1 MTRSAPP
8 TAGAFVVLDV
18 ETAPAD
24 EAVALADRRRG
35 EPGER
40 STLHA
45 LTAATVLRFEVG
57 SDFTFAGFSLRSF
70 DCMEQDEGDLV
81 LKLDEELS
89 SAHAA
94 GATLVTFNGAAH
106 DLAMIERRAARHWLF
121 SAGRY
126 PRWRLG
132 SGSHLDLM
140 RDGVGCST
148 GRWPSLIDACAAFGV
163 AATPVPRV
171 DGEKAIGTY
180 RKSEVDVVATF
191 VLLLYDLAARTGDI
205 APMLRGWDGLARHLS
220 SPLVRAPHL
229 APFAR
234 HPHVAAARRVI
245 ASLAASGR

>member
-1 MTRSAPP
+1 M
-8 TAGAFVVLDV
+8 VLDV

-35 EPGER
+35 EIGER

-45 LTAATVLRFEVG
+45 LTAATVLQFKVAP
-57 SDFTFAGFSLRSF
+57 DFAFSNFSLCSF
-70 DCMEQDEGDLV
+70 DCIECDEGELV
-81 LKLDEELS
+81 LKLDAVLS

-126 PRWRLG
+126 SRWRLG
-132 SGSHLDLM
+132 AASHLDLM

-163 AATPVPRV
+163 AAAPVPRI
-171 DGEKAIGTY
+171 DGEKAIGTR

-191 VLLLYDLAARTGDI
+191 VLFLYELAARTGDI

-229 APFAR
+229 TPFAR
-234 HPHVAAARRVI
+234 HPHVTAARRVI
-245 ASLAASGR
+245 ASLAPTTR

>member
-1 MTRSAPP
+1 MTRAALP
-8 TAGAFVVLDV
+8 TAGLFVVLDV

-24 EAVALADRRRG
+24 EAVALAERRRG
-35 EPGER
+35 EHGER

-45 LTAATVLRFEVG
+45 LTAATALRFEVAP
-57 SDFTFAGFSLRSF
+57 DFTFSDFSLRSF
-70 DCMEQDEGDLV
+70 DCIDVDESELV
-81 LKLDEELS
+81 LRLD
-89 SAHAA
+89 HALKIDHSA
-94 GATLVTFNGAAH
+94 GATLITFNGAAH

-132 SGSHLDLM
+132 GGSHLDLM

-163 AATPVPRV
+163 AAAPIPPVAT
-171 DGEKAIGTY
+171 EKAIGTR

-191 VLLLYDLAARTGDI
+191 ILFLYELAARTGDI
-205 APMLRGWDGLARHLS
+205 APMLHGWDALARHLS

-229 APFAR
+229 TPFAR
-234 HPHVAAARRVI
+234 HHHVMTARRVI
-245 ASLAASGR
+245 ASLAANR